1 VIIDLVLAA
10 AIAAAVVAF
19 WLRRRRRVR
28 LRVAARARPGSSAG
42 NPIYVRSYAEIDDHL
57 AGRWCHCGGYLER
70 RGEGTRD
77 TGGRRFRVARLACQ
91 ECEEVA
97 EVVFETTDVLH

>member
-1 VIIDLVLAA
+1 VIIDLLLAL

-19 WLRRRRRVR
+19 WLRRRRRTR
-28 LRVAARARPGSSAG
+28 LRVAARALPGGSIA

-57 AGRWCHCGGYLER
+57 ARRWCGCGGYLER
-70 RGEGTRD
+70 RGEGTRQ

-91 ECEEVA
+91 ECEAVT